1 MDDFPVLIGGKAG
14 SGIDKSAM
22 ILGHLLNRYGY
33 RIYIY
38 RDYPSLIRGGHTFS
52 IIRASCNKISTHK
65 DKIDFLLA
73 LNKETIELHQGR
85 LTGNSVVIYDSDAIQ
100 EFPLSLGIQKLG
112 LPISQIVKKEQA
124 HDIMRNTGMIGAFSK
139 VIGFEMDV
147 LENVLAE
154 NFPGEAEQNVKIAE
168 LCFAAAVT
176 MKNVSRQTQMPLPL
190 ISGSHA
196 IGLGLVKGG
205 LEAYVAYPMTPTTPI
220 LHFLAEQANNFSL
233 QVVHP
238 ESEISV
244 ILMALGFAYVGKK
257 AAVGTSG
264 GGFCL
269 MTESL
274 SLAGMSEI
282 PVVIVLG
289 QRPGP
294 STGLPTYSGQS
305 DLHFALNAGQGD
317 FVRLVVAPGDLEEA
331 YYWSAQAMN
340 LAWKYQIP
348 SIILTDKNLNE
359 GISNLDMN
367 LTGEVAA
374 EPPPIWDG
382 NSAYRRYE
390 DSEMGVSPLAFAP
403 EKGAVI
409 KVNSYEHDEFGITT
423 ENPAI
428 IKKMQDKRL
437 RKEKYLIRDLK
448 KLTTVNS
455 YGNGNGKTALLCWGS
470 NKGVCVELGQ
480 KLGLK
485 VVQPIVLS
493 PFPEDA
499 FRKGLKGINKLIS
512 IENNATGQLARLI
525 KSSLFN
531 NSDFN
536 REI

>member
-244 ILMALGFAYVGKK
+244 I
-257 AAVGTSG
+257 
-264 GGFCL
+264 
-269 MTESL
+269 
-274 SLAGMSEI
+274 
-282 PVVIVLG
+282 
-289 QRPGP
+289 
-294 STGLPTYSGQS
+294 
-305 DLHFALNAGQGD
+305 
-317 FVRLVVAPGDLEEA
+317 
-331 YYWSAQAMN
+331 
-340 LAWKYQIP
+340 
-348 SIILTDKNLNE
+348 
-359 GISNLDMN
+359 
-367 LTGEVAA
+367 
-374 EPPPIWDG
+374 
-382 NSAYRRYE
+382 
-390 DSEMGVSPLAFAP
+390 
-403 EKGAVI
+403 
-409 KVNSYEHDEFGITT
+409 
-423 ENPAI
+423 
-428 IKKMQDKRL
+428 
-437 RKEKYLIRDLK
+437 
-448 KLTTVNS
+448 
-455 YGNGNGKTALLCWGS
+455 
-470 NKGVCVELGQ
+470 
-480 KLGLK
+480 
-485 VVQPIVLS
+485 
-493 PFPEDA
+493 
-499 FRKGLKGINKLIS
+499 
-512 IENNATGQLARLI
+512 
-525 KSSLFN
+525 
-531 NSDFN
+531 
-536 REI
+536 